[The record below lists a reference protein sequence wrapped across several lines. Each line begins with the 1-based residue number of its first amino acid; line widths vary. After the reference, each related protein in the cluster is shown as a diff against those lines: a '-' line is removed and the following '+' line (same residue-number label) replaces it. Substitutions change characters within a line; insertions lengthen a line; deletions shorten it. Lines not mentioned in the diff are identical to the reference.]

1 MTFPVRVKIFASVIG
16 ATITV
21 APLVLFCL
29 LAISGAFSS
38 DPLDDAPNKGGFIF
52 LIFGVPVIFLCALVA
67 ISLAVF
73 LSRQNFVLSIP
84 RLLLVSLLA
93 PPVVVVVSTFFYA
106 HDPVTVLT
114 RETTNLLL
122 ETVGMMIFLGGGL
135 LGSRWWLK
143 RELKRTNPS
152 TAVTA
157 A

>member
-1 MTFPVRVKIFASVIG
+1 MTFSVRVKIFASVIG

-38 DPLDDAPNKGGFIF
+38 DPLDDAPNKGGFLF
-52 LIFGVPVIFLCALVA
+52 LVFGVPVIFLCALVA
-67 ISLAVF
+67 ILLAVF
-73 LSRQNFVLSIP
+73 LFRQNFVLSIP
-84 RLLLVSLLA
+84 RLLLVILLA
-93 PPVVVVVSTFFYA
+93 PPVVVSTFFYA
-106 HDPVTVLT
+106 HDPVAVLT
-114 RETTNLLL
+114 QETTTLLL

-143 RELKRTNPS
+143 RELKRTKPS